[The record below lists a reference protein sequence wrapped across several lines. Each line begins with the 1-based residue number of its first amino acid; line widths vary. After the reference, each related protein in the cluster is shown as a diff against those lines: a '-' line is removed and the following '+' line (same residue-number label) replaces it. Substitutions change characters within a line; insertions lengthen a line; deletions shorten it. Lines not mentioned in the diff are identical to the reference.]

1 MGEMTDF
8 YIDQMMDAYGDSPY
22 GGGYGE
28 PNVECKNCGK
38 AGLHWE
44 EDDGRWVLCNPNGRT
59 HVCDPDRLKRAVI
72 DDFEVLG

>member
-1 MGEMTDF
+1 MGEMADF
-8 YIDQMMDAYGDSPY
+8 YIDQMMDAYGWSPF
-22 GGGYGE
+22 GGE
-28 PNVECKNCGK
+28 ERTTECKNCGK

-44 EDDGRWVLCNPNGRT
+44 EDDARWVLCEPNGRT